1 MNPQSHKL
9 PLVSIVS
16 INYNGAAVTCEMLES
31 LKQITYPNFEVIII
45 DNASKENPV
54 LITESHPW
62 ITFIQSEKNLGFAG
76 GNNLGFKAAKGEYFL
91 MLNNDT
97 EVAPGFLEPLVDRME
112 KNKSIGVVSPKIIF
126 HHTPGMLQFAGFN
139 PINPY
144 TGRGT
149 AIGFGMQDDDRFNE
163 SMSTSR
169 AHGAAMMVRKSV
181 VEEIGLMADLYFLY
195 YEEMDY
201 CERIKRAGYSIWYEA
216 KSTIYHKESMATGKG
231 STLKTYYLTRNRIL
245 YLRRNVK
252 GFTFFVCLTFL
263 TFVSIP
269 KNTISYLLKGKTDML
284 KAFYKGVLWNIKH
297 KNIHHNESL
306 I

>member
-1 MNPQSHKL
+1 MNLQLNKY

-16 INYNGAAVTCEMLES
+16 INYNGVGVTCEMLES
-31 LKQITYPNFEVIII
+31 LKQITYPNIEVIII
-45 DNASKENPV
+45 DNASKENPDS
-54 LITESHPW
+54 IFEKHPW
-62 ITFIQSEKNLGFAG
+62 IIFLKSKTNLGFAG
-76 GNNLGFKAAKGEYFL
+76 GNNLGFKVAKGKYFL

-97 EVAPGFLEPLVDRME
+97 EVDPGFLEPLVNRME
-112 KNKSIGVVSPKIIF
+112 DEKRIGAVSPKIIF

-149 AIGFGMQDDDRFNE
+149 AIGFGMQDDGRFDN
-163 SMSTSR
+163 SMPTSR
-169 AHGAAMMVRKSV
+169 AHGAAMMIRKSA

-201 CERIKRAGYSIWYEA
+201 CERIKKAGYSIWYEA
-216 KSTIYHKESMATGKG
+216 GSKIFHKESMATGKG

-252 GFTFFVCLTFL
+252 GLTLFVCLTFL

-269 KNTISYLLKGKTDML
+269 KNTISYLFNGKVDML
-284 KAFYKGVLWNIKH
+284 RAFYRGILWNLTH
-297 KNIHHNESL
+297 RNIHQNESL
-306 I
+306 T